1 MVFRTEEGSL
11 AKSGFAQ
18 PAFLNF
24 DAELLYPPAHHMQ
37 VRCASSKQRLFQSWL
52 RSCISTVSATR
63 NRDCCLSSTDESIF
77 RCDLMLLYGLSWE
90 GSVRALVRIGY
101 NFLPLS
107 CRFLM
112 L

>member
-37 VRCASSKQRLFQSWL
+37 VRCASLEAAIVSELAAL
-52 RSCISTVSATR
+52 LHIHCI
-63 NRDCCLSSTDESIF
+63 CHQE
-77 RCDLMLLYGLSWE
+77 
-90 GSVRALVRIGY
+90 
-101 NFLPLS
+101 
-107 CRFLM
+107 
-112 L
+112 